1 MIKGPLSGDAPTQLS
16 EAVEISFGDSSCES
30 FSLNGGRPASK
41 HHVRVLKRGH
51 QPSQFR
57 QQVCKP
63 HRPSAVHRRG
73 GDSFF
78 PAATA
83 PLFLPSRT
91 NTAPS
96 YWSRHL
102 FVPSGR
108 EQRKRVLWQKEPL
121 KPQARKAVRA
131 GWCPHE
137 VSGLNSRHQ
146 QKARAETL
154 QNLNPT

>member
-1 MIKGPLSGDAPTQLS
+1 MLPHNCLRLWRSASGTRLAR
-16 EAVEISFGDSSCES
+16 V

-83 PLFLPSRT
+83 PLFFCPAALTLRHRT
-91 NTAPS
+91 G
-96 YWSRHL
+96 SRHL

-121 KPQARKAVRA
+121 KPQTRKAVRA